1 MTTFLSVQHAAR
13 RLGVSP
19 VTIRRWT
26 SSGFL
31 PCTRT
36 AGGHRRI
43 AVEDIDDLARSIGGS
58 SHLAAR
64 LARERE
70 LDTLVDTAM
79 AVGGQLDLAELLAE
93 IAKQMTRLV
102 DCHFCS
108 VAEYDREQDTVT
120 ALAEYDAT
128 GKRLPTPATYRLHD
142 FPLTRRVL
150 NEQVAVVVN
159 VDDPAADAAEAAALR
174 NEGDRSILM
183 VPLIYRG
190 ESIGVI
196 EAIDS
201 SRARAFSRQE
211 LRLCRAV
218 AGQAAIAL
226 RNARMFAHFKRSDE
240 GTSRLRAS
248 LTELTRALP
257 ELAAQHGHDR
267 QIVLSGLAD
276 AVCDAFQAVSC
287 VVTFAGSSAGA
298 SRPPSNA
305 GPASAGAASAGAASA
320 SPATATPRR
329 DQPALLVAGDPS
341 GTTDMSITVA
351 LPQTAVDGQ
360 AELLELVA
368 AATAVALAGFPAA

>member
-1 MTTFLSVQHAAR
+1 MTTYLSVQHAAR

-43 AVEDIDDLARSIGGS
+43 AVEDIDDLSRSIGDS
-58 SHLAAR
+58 THLAAR

-79 AVGGQLDLAELLAE
+79 AVGAQLDLADLLAE
-93 IAKQMTRLV
+93 IARQMTRLV

-150 NEQVAVVVN
+150 NDQIAGVVN
-159 VDDPAADAAEAAALR
+159 VDDPRADAAEVAALR

-183 VPLIYRG
+183 IPLIYRG
-190 ESIGVI
+190 ESIGVV

-201 SRARAFSRQE
+201 GRSRSYSRQE

-226 RNARMFAHFKRSDE
+226 RNARMFAHFRRSDE
-240 GTSRLRAS
+240 GTLRLRTS
-248 LTELTRALP
+248 LSALTRALP
-257 ELAAQHGHDR
+257 SLVPRHDR
-267 QIVLSGLAD
+267 QALLTGLAD
-276 AVCDAFQAVSC
+276 VVCDALQAVSC
-287 VVTFAGSSAGA
+287 VVSFEGSSAGA
-298 SRPPSNA
+298 SRRPPAAVRPS
-305 GPASAGAASAGAASA
+305 GPAQRAS
-320 SPATATPRR
+320 
-329 DQPALLVAGDPS
+329 QPALLVAGDPS
-341 GTTDMSITVA
+341 GQTDMSITVA
-351 LPQTAVDGQ
+351 LPQAAVEGQ
-360 AELLELVA
+360 TELLQLVA
-368 AATAVALAGFPAA
+368 TATALALAGIGSD